1 VSAPLELAETEAWL
15 AANQRALMAEV
26 EAVRTALLARSG
38 RDAPAT
44 SAATPRTPEP
54 PEPAPQPTAPPA
66 ASSPSALDAVCVQ
79 LSLSGFERRIVVLC
93 AAPELDGR
101 FGEVLGAAQ
110 GDPARA
116 YPTFGL
122 ALAAFPDAHWSA
134 LSPWAPLRR
143 WRLIEPSPG
152 LLTAAPLHID
162 EWLLHM
168 LTGTGGLDQRL
179 AAVVRPLEEARSAP
193 ASAAAAVE
201 TLTAAWLR
209 PGPGVPVA
217 LRGPA
222 RQPKRAI
229 FAAACARLGW
239 EPFVLDAADLPA
251 SAAERDELMRLW
263 DRGALLGQA
272 ALLVECYDVDEPASR
287 GILERF
293 VDRLTT
299 PAAVAV
305 ADGARAGTRPC
316 LTVDAA
322 KPTPAEQRD
331 LWRTALG
338 GNDGFRSLNGTLDR
352 VVAQFDLDAEAIE
365 AAAGRALGDLGASP
379 ADASP
384 PGPAGD
390 AGLRVWDA
398 CRRSARGGLDT
409 LALRLEST
417 ATFDDLVLPDA
428 QRELLGDILA
438 HVRHRGRVYEEW
450 QMSGPSRRGLGI
462 SALFAGPTGTGK
474 TLAAEVL
481 ASALALDLYRID
493 LSQVVSKYI
502 GETEKN
508 LRRIFEAAGD
518 SGAVLLFDEA
528 DALFGRRSE
537 VRDSH
542 DRYANVEISYLLQA
556 MESYRGLAVL
566 TTNMRSALDPA
577 FLRRLRFVVTF
588 PFPGPAERA
597 RIWQRAFPPATPTE
611 GLDVARLAQLSVAG
625 GNIRTIAL
633 HAAFAAAQAGLP
645 VGMPQVLRAAVGEYA
660 KLERPLT
667 DAEIGGWA

>member
-1 VSAPLELAETEAWL
+1 
-15 AANQRALMAEV
+15 MHC
-26 EAVRTALLARSG
+26 G
-38 RDAPAT
+38 
-44 SAATPRTPEP
+44 
-54 PEPAPQPTAPPA
+54 
-66 ASSPSALDAVCVQ
+66 
-79 LSLSGFERRIVVLC
+79 
-93 AAPELDGR
+93 
-101 FGEVLGAAQ
+101 
-110 GDPARA
+110 
-116 YPTFGL
+116 
-122 ALAAFPDAHWSA
+122 
-134 LSPWAPLRR
+134 
-143 WRLIEPSPG
+143 
-152 LLTAAPLHID
+152 
-162 EWLLHM
+162 
-168 LTGTGGLDQRL
+168 
-179 AAVVRPLEEARSAP
+179 
-193 ASAAAAVE
+193 
-201 TLTAAWLR
+201 
-209 PGPGVPVA
+209 
-217 LRGPA
+217 
-222 RQPKRAI
+222 
-229 FAAACARLGW
+229 RLG
-239 EPFVLDAADLPA
+239 
-251 SAAERDELMRLW
+251 SRS
-263 DRGALLGQA
+263 
-272 ALLVECYDVDEPASR
+272 VEHVVP
-287 GILERF
+287 
-293 VDRLTT
+293 
-299 PAAVAV
+299 
-305 ADGARAGTRPC
+305 
-316 LTVDAA
+316 
-322 KPTPAEQRD
+322 
-331 LWRTALG
+331 
-338 GNDGFRSLNGTLDR
+338 RSY
-352 VVAQFDLDAEAIE
+352 
-365 AAAGRALGDLGASP
+365 
-379 ADASP
+379 
-384 PGPAGD
+384 
-390 AGLRVWDA
+390 
-398 CRRSARGGLDT
+398 GGLDT
-409 LALRLEST
+409 LAQRLVST
-417 ATFDDLVLPDA
+417 ATFDDLVLPAA

-481 ASALALDLYRID
+481 AGALDLDLYRID

-645 VGMPQVLRAAVGEYA
+645 VGMPQVLRAAVAEYA
-660 KLERPLT
+660 KLERPLS